1 MIYMNKLF
9 KPKVW
14 FFNWIPACAGMTML
28 FLFLFTPSSALAAT
42 VTWDGGS
49 SGSWNTAANWSND
62 IVPTSSDDVT
72 IDNTAVT
79 TSSNISFS
87 SLTIGSGTYTTSLT
101 LTNNITSGGSITINN
116 AGTLTQNNKV
126 QQVLTGTLTINSG
139 GTLTHTAN
147 TTTNLYNVN
156 FSTATIT
163 IDGTINTN
171 SKGYMGG
178 TNGSNGNGPGA
189 SATSARAGGAGHG
202 GVGGTG

>member
-1 MIYMNKLF
+1 MNKLLSNLKRAILSF
-9 KPKVW
+9 R
-14 FFNWIPACAGMTML
+14 AGFSSFIILTFVIL
-28 FLFLFTPSSALAAT
+28 FILPQKALAAT

-49 SGSWNTAANWSND
+49 SGSWNTNTNWSND

-87 SLTIGSGTYTTSLT
+87 TLTIGSGTYTTSLT

-139 GTLTHTAN
+139 GNLTHQAN
-147 TTTNLYNVN
+147 TTTTLPLQVKLFY
-156 FSTATIT
+156 TTC
-163 IDGTINTN
+163 
-171 SKGYMGG
+171 K
-178 TNGSNGNGPGA
+178 
-189 SATSARAGGAGHG
+189 
-202 GVGGTG
+202 